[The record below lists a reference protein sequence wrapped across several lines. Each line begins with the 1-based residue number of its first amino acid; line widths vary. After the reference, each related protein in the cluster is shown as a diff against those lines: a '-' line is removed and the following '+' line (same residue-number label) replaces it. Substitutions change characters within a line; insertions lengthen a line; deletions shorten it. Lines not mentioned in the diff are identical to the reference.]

1 MVEEDGSWSYI
12 FQLTVLTSSKF
23 TRWAFLSVNRDG
35 KLCLG
40 GLHLS
45 VPHWEVV
52 NYTTVFCFIIGEVDA
67 EAGKLF
73 FVEYSTHLGVESE

>member
-1 MVEEDGSWSYI
+1 MNTKHKDTSY
-12 FQLTVLTSSKF
+12 Q
-23 TRWAFLSVNRDG
+23 
-35 KLCLG
+35 LCLG
-40 GLHLS
+40 LS

-73 FVEYSTHLGVESE
+73 FVECSTHLGEGLGGSKLFTL

>member
-1 MVEEDGSWSYI
+1 MGLHFSINCTY
-12 FQLTVLTSSKF
+12 
-23 TRWAFLSVNRDG
+23 FLKIHKVGFFVCKHFRDG

-73 FVEYSTHLGVESE
+73 FVECFTHLG